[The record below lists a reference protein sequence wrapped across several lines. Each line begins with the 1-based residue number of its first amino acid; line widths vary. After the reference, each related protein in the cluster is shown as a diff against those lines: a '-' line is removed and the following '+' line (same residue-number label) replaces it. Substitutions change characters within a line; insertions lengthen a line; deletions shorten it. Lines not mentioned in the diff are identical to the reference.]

1 MIYGI
6 YTKRL
11 VMTKDEL
18 IYELTRSFSQTSGET
33 DVFIAV
39 GNFIKPLTTFEVD
52 VINGVSKIILSDEVN
67 K

>member
-1 MIYGI
+1 MS
-6 YTKRL
+6 
-11 VMTKDEL
+11 KDEL
-18 IYELTRSFSQTSGET
+18 IYELTRSFSETHGET

-52 VINGVSKIILSDEVN
+52 VINGVSKIILSDEVH